1 VVREIKAPLELGA
14 RRIADRARADLVAVG
29 AKPRRD
35 AITGRDALTASELRV
50 ARLAAEG
57 MTNPQIAQALFIT
70 TKTAAVHLT
79 HVYRKLGVSRRAQL
93 PGALAGRMPA
103 PEAETIR

>member
-1 VVREIKAPLELGA
+1 
-14 RRIADRARADLVAVG
+14 VATG
-29 AKPRRD
+29 AKPRRN

-57 MTNPQIAQALFIT
+57 MTNRQIAQALFIT

-79 HVYRKLGVSRRAQL
+79 RAYRKLGVSRRAQL
-93 PGALAGRMPA
+93 PGALASGVPGAGSSR
-103 PEAETIR
+103 AETRGPIR